1 VIGAALQA
9 SARGIGYRRIAV
21 RLGRPLSTMR
31 RWIRAGRDPQQVQW
45 LRAQALAWL
54 ARVDRDVLAGLTP
67 QTTRLGEALTALA
80 TAALTLRAPVALH
93 VPPWTLIG
101 QFTHGRL
108 VTRPAPTQPDCSDRQ
123 FDTQWSRR

>member
-80 TAALTLRAPVALH
+80 IAALTLRAP
-93 VPPWTLIG
+93 
-101 QFTHGRL
+101 GRP
-108 VTRPAPTQPDCSDRQ
+108 TRPTMDPDRPVHPRPPRHPAGTDPAGLQRPAI
-123 FDTQWSRR
+123 